1 MNNNSLA
8 ILAINAFPAPR
19 EVDRELY
26 ISFLKKHSK
35 FAGFPAPREVDRVLY
50 TVSLV
55 GRLAREPLPAPREV
69 NRFYTLAED
78 KLMEEMSVPFPAPL
92 EADR

>member
-69 NRFYTLAED
+69 DRYLYKMDEHIVI
-78 KLMEEMSVPFPAPL
+78 SVLSFRPL
-92 EADR
+92 SR